1 MPDARGLHHD
11 VCHHPGWVMN
21 LFDYG
26 CGGFVTTVEYVDSTE
41 SKDGRQIFYHLID
54 GHGA

>member
-1 MPDARGLHHD
+1 
-11 VCHHPGWVMN
+11 MN
-21 LFDYG
+21 LFNCG
-26 CGGFVTTVEYVDSTE
+26 CGGLKPLQEHINSTE